1 MEKKET
7 VLVELNV
14 KEVPD
19 IIHKK
24 FSSLEELKLNVKK
37 ACEKA
42 EEAKKSADEAKK
54 HSVGLFQKKGA
65 IEALQTVTS
74 DLAEAQIL
82 TVEAQKLSFEYHQKV
97 TELTAYLFKLGVSSI
112 AINRSVV
119 RELELK
125 LKGASQET
133 LDEFARKEIMEVVRQ
148 LKEQEDLMN
157 KHNELS
163 NKVRFNRE
171 KTIEHDKLFEEKHRI
186 DTLQSEEISR
196 QVEKGKKLEK
206 RIDARVEKD
215 KSQDKEIARQAEM
228 DEKLKK
234 RIDARVEKD
243 KNQDEEIARQMVKTQ
258 ELEKQVNQLIDDNLE
273 KDEYI
278 KELQKN
284 CTELSVRITENERLL
299 NDTNANLLERLNEK
313 ADKKSLILPYLIAIV
328 AILLSIIQYF
338 IK

>member
-24 FSSLEELKLNVKK
+24 FSSLDELKLNVKK
-37 ACEKA
+37 ACKKA

-163 NKVRFNRE
+163 KKVRFNRE

-196 QVEKGKKLEK
+196 QVEKGKELEK

-215 KSQDKEIARQAEM
+215 KSQDEEIARQAEM
-228 DEKLKK
+228 DEKLQKRIDARVEKDKSQDEEIARQAEMDEKLQK

-243 KNQDEEIARQMVKTQ
+243 KNQDEKIARQMVKTQ
-258 ELEKQVNQLIDDNLE
+258 ELEK
-273 KDEYI
+273 
-278 KELQKN
+278 
-284 CTELSVRITENERLL
+284 
-299 NDTNANLLERLNEK
+299 
-313 ADKKSLILPYLIAIV
+313 
-328 AILLSIIQYF
+328 
-338 IK
+338 

>member
-24 FSSLEELKLNVKK
+24 FSSLDELKLNVKK
-37 ACEKA
+37 ACKKA

-163 NKVRFNRE
+163 KKVRFNRE

-196 QVEKGKKLEK
+196 QVEKGKELEK

-215 KSQDKEIARQAEM
+215 KSQDEEIARQAEM
-228 DEKLKK
+228 DEKLQK

-243 KNQDEEIARQMVKTQ
+243 KNQDEKIARQMVKTQ
-258 ELEKQVNQLIDDNLE
+258 ELEK
-273 KDEYI
+273 
-278 KELQKN
+278 
-284 CTELSVRITENERLL
+284 
-299 NDTNANLLERLNEK
+299 
-313 ADKKSLILPYLIAIV
+313 
-328 AILLSIIQYF
+328 
-338 IK
+338 